1 MVADPLL
8 VAVAGPTGAGKSE
21 LALAVAAWLDGE
33 IVNCDSLQV
42 YRGFDI
48 GTAKVPLAQRRGIP
62 HHLIDILD
70 PAAEY
75 MTAGDYARRAR
86 AALAQVIERKRVPV
100 VVGGTGFYLR
110 ALLEGLFEGPGRDE
124 ALRARLAA
132 REAKRHGV
140 LHRLLRR
147 LDPEAARRIHPRD
160 VNKLIRAVEVCLQ
173 ARRPMTRLFAQG
185 KAPLTGFRV
194 VKIGLSPPR
203 AALYERINR
212 RTEAMFAA
220 GLLDE
225 VRNLL
230 ASGVPPSAKP
240 FEAIGYREA
249 LLCVQGHLSV
259 EQTIPAVQQA
269 TRRYAKRQMTWFRK
283 EPDIH
288 WLAGFG
294 HDPAVQRSAF
304 QWLAGFLE
312 PGVGT
317 ANLSEARKLG

>member
-1 MVADPLL
+1 ML

-21 LALAVAAWLDGE
+21 LALAVAACLDGE

-48 GTAKVPLAQRRGIP
+48 GTAKIPIAERRGIP

-70 PAAEY
+70 PATEY

-86 AALAQVIERKRVPV
+86 VVLRQVVERKRIPV

-110 ALLEGLFEGPGRDE
+110 ALLEGLFEGPGRDD
-124 ALRARLAA
+124 ALRARLAS
-132 REAKRHGV
+132 REARRKGL
-140 LHRLLRR
+140 LHRFLRR
-147 LDPEAARRIHPRD
+147 VDPEAARRIHSHD
-160 VNKLIRAVEVCLQ
+160 INKLIRAVEVCVQ
-173 ARRPMTRLFAQG
+173 ARSPMTGLFAQG
-185 KAPLTGFRV
+185 RTPLTGFRV
-194 VKIGLSPPR
+194 VKLGLLPPR
-203 AALYERINR
+203 DALYDRINR
-212 RTEAMFAA
+212 RTAAMFAA

-230 ASGVPPSAKP
+230 AAGVPPSAKP

-249 LLCVQGHLSV
+249 LLCVQGRLTI
-259 EQTIPAVQQA
+259 EEAIPAAQQA

-283 EPDIH
+283 EPGMH

-294 HDPAVQRSAF
+294 DDPVIQQSACRR
-304 QWLAGFLE
+304 LADMLE
-312 PGVGT
+312 SDAGT
-317 ANLSEARKLG
+317 ANFSEARRLG

>member
-1 MVADPLL
+1 MPDPLL

-21 LALAVAAWLDGE
+21 LALAIAAWLDGE
-33 IVNCDSLQV
+33 ILNCDSLQV

-48 GTAKVPLAQRRGIP
+48 GTAKIPPSGRWGIP

-70 PAAEY
+70 PASEY

-86 AALAQVIERKRVPV
+86 AVLRQVVERKKVPV

-110 ALLEGLFEGPGRDE
+110 ALLDGLFEGPGRDD
-124 ALRARLAA
+124 ALRARLAS
-132 REAKRHGV
+132 REARRKGL
-140 LHRLLRR
+140 LHRFLRR
-147 LDPEAARRIHPRD
+147 VDPDAARRIHPHD

-173 ARRPMTRLFAQG
+173 ARRSMTGLFAQG
-185 KAPLTGFRV
+185 RAPLTGFRV
-194 VKIGLSPPR
+194 VKLGLTPPR
-203 AALYERINR
+203 EALYERINR
-212 RTEAMFAA
+212 RTAAMFAA

-230 ASGVPPSAKP
+230 AAGVPASAKP

-249 LLCVQGHLSV
+249 LLCVQGRLTI
-259 EQTIPAVQQA
+259 EEAIPAVQQA

-283 EPDIH
+283 EPGMH

-294 HDPAVQRSAF
+294 DDPAIQQSARE
-304 QWLAGFLE
+304 WLAGMLDRDA
-312 PGVGT
+312 GT
-317 ANLSEARKLG
+317 SNSSEARRLG

>member
-1 MVADPLL
+1 VPEPLL

-21 LALAVAAWLDGE
+21 LALTVAAWLDGE

-48 GTAKVPLAQRRGIP
+48 GTAKVPPAERRGIP

-86 AALAQVIERKRVPV
+86 EILRQVIDRKRIPV

-110 ALLEGLFEGPGRDE
+110 ALLDGLFEGPGRNH

-132 REAKRHGV
+132 REARRKGL

-147 LDPEAARRIHPRD
+147 LDPEAARRIHPHD

-173 ARRPMTRLFAQG
+173 ARRPMTGLLAQG
-185 KAPLTGFRV
+185 KAPLTGFQV
-194 VKIGLSPPR
+194 VKLGLLPPR

-212 RTEAMFAA
+212 RTAAMFAT

-230 ASGVPPSAKP
+230 ACGVPPSAKP

-249 LLCVQGHLSV
+249 LLCVQDRLTID
-259 EQTIPAVQQA
+259 QAIPAVQQA
-269 TRRYAKRQMTWFRK
+269 TRRYAKRQITWFRK
-283 EPDIH
+283 EPGIH

-294 HDPAVQRSAF
+294 DEPAIQHSAR
-304 QWLAGFLE
+304 QWLAGFLS
-312 PGVGT
+312 PGAGT
-317 ANLSEARKLG
+317 ANHSEARRQG